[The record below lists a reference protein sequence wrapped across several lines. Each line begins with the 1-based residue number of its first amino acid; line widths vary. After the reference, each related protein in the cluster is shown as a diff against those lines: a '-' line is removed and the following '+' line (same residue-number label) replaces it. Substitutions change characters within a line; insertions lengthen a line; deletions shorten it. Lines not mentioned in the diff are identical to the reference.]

1 LEWLLLGLLGVMI
14 CIGGFVG
21 FIGLF
26 NKGDAQQQLRNIE
39 HELAQ
44 LKKRLHALEV
54 KEAITAQPDINPE
67 TKPNTKPD
75 IELNLTQATAFQT
88 EKPSEIANL
97 TKSTTAKLDDSLG
110 KPIQSSTVGK
120 IAAPANMATKA
131 APNISKTIAPAN
143 LNLIEQAFAL
153 AKNWLFG
160 GNTMVR
166 AGVVILFIG
175 ISFLLKMAV
184 DNGMIP
190 IQLRLAS
197 VALGGAALLLVGWRL
212 RDKRAQYAWALQG
225 GGVGVL
231 YLTIFAAM
239 KLYGLIPAR
248 AAFGLLAVVAFLS
261 ALIAIKQSA
270 MPLAIL
276 GFTGGFLAP
285 ILTSTGSGS
294 HVGLF
299 SYYLVLNVAI
309 AFIAFYKSWR
319 PLNILGWCFTFI
331 VGSLWGAKN
340 YTPTYF
346 ASTEP
351 FLIIFFLLFTLI
363 AVLFAHRQATKAS
376 DYIDATLVFGTPL
389 VSFSLQYALLKNTP
403 YGMAYSSLIV
413 GVFYIALAW
422 WLLTRKR
429 ETLQFLGEC
438 FLALGIGFATLTIPL
453 SLDGRWTSAAWA
465 VEGVGLLWVGLKQQ
479 RLFPTLSGLAL
490 QLLGAGAFM
499 VGWGLTGLTPTAHQN
514 MCLGVAFIALSG
526 WACGA
531 LLNYY
536 QHSKFAFI
544 APLLAVWG
552 WLWWVGAGLTAIDTF
567 LPSLLFAHA
576 ALTFVAMTSVILPL
590 VSSKL
595 KWPALASLS
604 CLLLPVM
611 GFVLAIDFFSGHPF
625 AHMGFYSWLITFVAY
640 IWLLTRDVMPTHAIF
655 RGALLWI
662 AAIIGGIEWQH
673 YLSAIITSG
682 VWLAIGWA
690 VVPLIIMAGVM
701 QWQKHHQNTAINR
714 AWVWVG
720 IAPIMAFLCAWFM
733 FMSLDSNGSAAPLPY
748 LPLLNPLDIT
758 LGAILLSLL
767 IWTRNVKP
775 YFHAL
780 NSQAADKWIPI
791 VASFMGFTLINGVLL
806 RTLHH
811 WAGTPFQWTAIFSN
825 ATVQMAFTFL
835 WAVSAFVLMLLA
847 HKQAKR
853 MLWMV
858 GAALMG
864 LVVLKLFFFDLAQQ
878 GSVARIASF
887 IGAGVML
894 LIMGYFAPLPPIKQT
909 K

>member
-1 LEWLLLGLLGVMI
+1 MEWLLFGLLGVVI

-26 NKGDAQQQLRNIE
+26 NKGDAEQQLKNIE
-39 HELAQ
+39 HELTQ
-44 LKKRLHALEV
+44 LKKRLHALEA
-54 KEAITAQPDINPE
+54 KQLPTQQSLAQIATPTDSQTTLQPDNTADAPQAKPKDLTQS
-67 TKPNTKPD
+67 TKQNNEIKTAAIPVN
-75 IELNLTQATAFQT
+75 IEASSTQRINLTASNAL
-88 EKPSEIANL
+88 N
-97 TKSTTAKLDDSLG
+97 D
-110 KPIQSSTVGK
+110 
-120 IAAPANMATKA
+120 
-131 APNISKTIAPAN
+131 SKTITPES
-143 LNLIEQAFAL
+143 LNIIEQMFAL

-175 ISFLLKMAV
+175 ISFLLKMVV
-184 DNGMIP
+184 DNGIVP
-190 IQLRLAS
+190 IQLRL
-197 VALGGAALLLVGWRL
+197 VAIAVGGLGLLATGWRL
-212 RDKRAQYAWALQG
+212 REKRAQYAWALQG

-231 YLTIFAAM
+231 YLTIFSAL
-239 KLYGLIPAR
+239 KLYGLIPAGT
-248 AAFGLLAVVAFLS
+248 AFTLLAAVAFLS
-261 ALIAIKQSA
+261 ALMAIKQSA

-285 ILTSTGSGS
+285 ILTSTGDGS

-319 PLNILGWCFTFI
+319 PLNILGWGFTFI

-403 YGMAYSSLIV
+403 YGMAYSALIV
-413 GVFYIALAW
+413 GVFYLALAW
-422 WLLTRKR
+422 WLFTRKR
-429 ETLQFLGEC
+429 ETLQFLGEY

-531 LLNYY
+531 LLNHY
-536 QHSKFAFI
+536 QHSKFAFT

-567 LPSLLFAHA
+567 LPPLLFAHA

-590 VSSKL
+590 VSSKI
-595 KWPALASLS
+595 KWPALANLS

-611 GFVLAIDFFSGHPF
+611 AFVLAIDFLSGHPF
-625 AHMGFYSWLITFVAY
+625 AHMGFYTWLITLVAY
-640 IWLLTRDVMPTHAIF
+640 IWLLMRHVMPSHAVF

-690 VVPLIIMAGVM
+690 VVPLIISAGIM
-701 QWQKHHQNTAINR
+701 QWQKHHQNAAINR
-714 AWVWVG
+714 AWIWVG
-720 IAPIMAFLCAWFM
+720 IAPIMVFLCAWFM
-733 FMSLDSNGSAAPLPY
+733 FMSLDSNGSAAPLSY
-748 LPLLNPLDIT
+748 IPLLNPLDIT
-758 LGAILLSLL
+758 LCAILFKLL
-767 IWTRNVKP
+767 LWTRHFKQ
-775 YFHAL
+775 YFLTLKKNIYIIAGL
-780 NSQAADKWIPI
+780 MAFI
-791 VASFMGFTLINGVLL
+791 LINGMLL

-835 WAVSAFVLMLLA
+835 WGVSAFVLMLLA

-858 GAALMG
+858 GAALMS

-894 LIMGYFAPLPPIKQT
+894 LIMGYFAPLPPTNHT

>member
-1 LEWLLLGLLGVMI
+1 MEWLLFGLFGLII

-26 NKGDAQQQLRNIE
+26 NKGDAEQQLKNIE
-39 HELAQ
+39 HELTQ
-44 LKKRLHALEV
+44 LKKRLHALEAKPLSTQQNLAPIATLTV
-54 KEAITAQPDINPE
+54 SQTTPSQPDNTTPS
-67 TKPNTKPD
+67 TQAKPSDLTQTTTQNNEIKTAAIAVN
-75 IELNLTQATAFQT
+75 IEASSAQSINLTASNTL
-88 EKPSEIANL
+88 N
-97 TKSTTAKLDDSLG
+97 D
-110 KPIQSSTVGK
+110 
-120 IAAPANMATKA
+120 
-131 APNISKTIAPAN
+131 SKTITPES
-143 LNLIEQAFAL
+143 LNIIEQVFAL

-175 ISFLLKMAV
+175 ISFLLKMVV
-184 DNGMIP
+184 DNGIIP
-190 IQLRLAS
+190 IQLRLAAIA
-197 VALGGAALLLVGWRL
+197 VGGLALLVIGWRL
-212 RDKRAQYAWALQG
+212 REKRAQYAWALQG

-231 YLTIFAAM
+231 YLTNFSAL
-239 KLYGLIPAR
+239 KLYGLIPAGT
-248 AAFGLLAVVAFLS
+248 AFTLLAAVAFLS

-285 ILTSTGSGS
+285 ILTSTGDGS

-319 PLNILGWCFTFI
+319 PLNILGWGFTFI
-331 VGSLWGAKN
+331 VGSMWGAKN
-340 YTPTYF
+340 YMPNYF

-389 VSFSLQYALLKNTP
+389 VSFSLQQALLKNTA

-413 GVFYIALAW
+413 GIFYIGLAW
-422 WLLTRKR
+422 WLFTRKR

-438 FLALGIGFATLTIPL
+438 FLALGIGFVTLTIPL

-490 QLLGAGAFM
+490 QLLGAGAF
-499 VGWGLTGLTPTAHQN
+499 VIGWGLTGLTPTAHQN

-531 LLNYY
+531 LLHYY
-536 QHSKFAFI
+536 QNSKFAFLST
-544 APLLAVWG
+544 LLAVWG

-567 LPSLLFAHA
+567 LPSRFFAHA
-576 ALTFVAMTSVILPL
+576 TLIFVAITSAVLPL

-595 KWPALASLS
+595 KWPVLANLS

-611 GFVLAIDFFSGHPF
+611 GFLLAIDFFSGHPF
-625 AHMGFYSWLITFVAY
+625 AHIGFYSWLIAFMAY
-640 IWLLTRDVMPTHAIF
+640 IWLLTRDVMPAHALF

-673 YLSAIITSG
+673 YVSTIGTSG

-690 VVPLIIMAGVM
+690 VVPLIITVGMM
-701 QWQKHHQNTAINR
+701 QWQKSNQNTAINR

-720 IAPIMAFLCAWFM
+720 IAPIMVFLCVWFM
-733 FMSLDSNGSAAPLPY
+733 LMSLNSNGNASPLPY
-748 LPLLNPLDIT
+748 LPLLNPLDMI
-758 LGAILLSLL
+758 LGAILLTLL
-767 IWTRNVKP
+767 IWTRNFKQ
-775 YFHAL
+775 YFLAL
-780 NSQAADKWIPI
+780 EKNIYIIAGLMA
-791 VASFMGFTLINGVLL
+791 FTLINGMLL

-811 WAGTPFQWTAIFSN
+811 WAGTPFQWTAIFSD

-835 WAVSAFVLMLLA
+835 WSLSAFVLMLLA
-847 HKQAKR
+847 HKKSRR

-887 IGAGVML
+887 IGAGVLL
-894 LIMGYFAPLPPIKQT
+894 LIMGYFAPLPPTKQT

>member
-1 LEWLLLGLLGVMI
+1 MEWLLFGLLGVVI

-26 NKGDAQQQLRNIE
+26 NKGDAEQQLKNIE
-39 HELAQ
+39 HELTQ
-44 LKKRLHALEV
+44 LKKRLHALEAKQPSTQQSLAQIATPTDSQTTLQPENTADAPQAKPKDLTQSTKQNNEV
-54 KEAITAQPDINPE
+54 KTATVPVNIEASSTQRI
-67 TKPNTKPD
+67 
-75 IELNLTQATAFQT
+75 NLTASNAL
-88 EKPSEIANL
+88 N
-97 TKSTTAKLDDSLG
+97 D
-110 KPIQSSTVGK
+110 
-120 IAAPANMATKA
+120 
-131 APNISKTIAPAN
+131 SKTITPES
-143 LNLIEQAFAL
+143 LNIIEQMFAL

-175 ISFLLKMAV
+175 ISFLLKMVV
-184 DNGMIP
+184 DNGIVP
-190 IQLRLAS
+190 IQLRL
-197 VALGGAALLLVGWRL
+197 VAIAVGGLGLLATGWRL
-212 RDKRAQYAWALQG
+212 REKRAQYAWALQG

-231 YLTIFAAM
+231 YLTIFSAL
-239 KLYGLIPAR
+239 KLYGLIPAGT
-248 AAFGLLAVVAFLS
+248 AFTLLAAVAFLS
-261 ALIAIKQSA
+261 ALMAIKQSA

-285 ILTSTGSGS
+285 ILTSTGDGS

-319 PLNILGWCFTFI
+319 PLNILGWGFTFI

-413 GVFYIALAW
+413 GVFYLALAW

-479 RLFPTLSGLAL
+479 RLIHSLSGLAL

-536 QHSKFAFI
+536 QHSKLVFL

-576 ALTFVAMTSVILPL
+576 ALAFVAMTSVILPL

-595 KWPALASLS
+595 KWPALANLS

-611 GFVLAIDFFSGHPF
+611 AFVLAIDFFSGHPF
-625 AHMGFYSWLITFVAY
+625 AHMGFYSWLIAFVAY
-640 IWLLTRDVMPTHAIF
+640 IWLLTRDVMPAHAVF

-690 VVPLIIMAGVM
+690 VVPLIITAGIM
-701 QWQKHHQNTAINR
+701 QWQKHHQNAVINR

-720 IAPIMAFLCAWFM
+720 IAPIMVFLCAWFM
-733 FMSLDSNGSAAPLPY
+733 FMSLDSNGSAAPLSY
-748 LPLLNPLDIT
+748 IPLLNPLDIT
-758 LGAILLSLL
+758 LCAILFNLL
-767 IWTRNVKP
+767 LWTRHFKQH
-775 YFHAL
+775 FLAL
-780 NSQAADKWIPI
+780 EKIIYMIAG
-791 VASFMGFTLINGVLL
+791 FMAFTLINGLLL

-835 WAVSAFVLMLLA
+835 WGLSAFVLMLLA

-887 IGAGVML
+887 IGAGVLL

>member
-1 LEWLLLGLLGVMI
+1 MEWLLLGLLGVVI

-26 NKGDAQQQLRNIE
+26 NKGDAQQQLQNIE
-39 HELAQ
+39 HELTQ
-44 LKKRLHALEV
+44 LKKRLYALEA
-54 KEAITAQPDINPE
+54 KQLSTQQNLAQKATPTISQTTLYQPDNTASAPQE
-67 TKPNTKPD
+67 KPNDLAQTTTQNNEIKAAAIPVN
-75 IELNLTQATAFQT
+75 IEASSAQSINLTASNAR
-88 EKPSEIANL
+88 N
-97 TKSTTAKLDDSLG
+97 D
-110 KPIQSSTVGK
+110 
-120 IAAPANMATKA
+120 
-131 APNISKTIAPAN
+131 SKTITPES
-143 LNLIEQAFAL
+143 LNIIEQVFAL

-212 RDKRAQYAWALQG
+212 RDKREQYAWALQG

-239 KLYGLIPAR
+239 KLYGLIPEG
-248 AAFGLLAVVAFLS
+248 AAFGLLAIVAFLS

-276 GFTGGFLAP
+276 GFIGGFLAP
-285 ILTSTGSGS
+285 ILTSTTDGS

-319 PLNILGWCFTFI
+319 PLNILGWGFTFI

-340 YTPTYF
+340 YTPAYF

-413 GVFYIALAW
+413 GVFYLALAW
-422 WLLTRKR
+422 WLFTRKR

-531 LLNYY
+531 LLNHY

-595 KWPALASLS
+595 KWPALANLS

-611 GFVLAIDFFSGHPF
+611 AFVLAIDFLSTHPF
-625 AHMGFYSWLITFVAY
+625 AHMGFYSWLIAFVAY
-640 IWLLTRDVMPTHAIF
+640 IWLLTRGVMPAHAVF

-690 VVPLIIMAGVM
+690 VVPLIITAGIM
-701 QWQKHHQNTAINR
+701 QWQKHHQNAAINR

-720 IAPIMAFLCAWFM
+720 IAPIMVFLCAWFM
-733 FMSLDSNGSAAPLPY
+733 FMSLDSNGSAAPLSY
-748 LPLLNPLDIT
+748 IPLLNPLDIT
-758 LGAILLSLL
+758 LCAILFNLL
-767 IWTRNVKP
+767 LWTRHFKQH
-775 YFHAL
+775 FLAL
-780 NSQAADKWIPI
+780 EKTIYIIAGLMA
-791 VASFMGFTLINGVLL
+791 FTLINGMLL

-825 ATVQMAFTFL
+825 ATAQMAFTFL
-835 WAVSAFVLMLLA
+835 WSLSAFVLMLLA
-847 HKQAKR
+847 HKQSRR

-887 IGAGVML
+887 IGAGVLL

-909 K
+909 E

>member
-1 LEWLLLGLLGVMI
+1 MEWLLLGLLSVVI

-26 NKGDAQQQLRNIE
+26 NKGDAQQQLQNIE
-39 HELAQ
+39 HELTQ
-44 LKKRLHALEV
+44 LKKRLHALEA
-54 KEAITAQPDINPE
+54 KQLSTQQNLAQNATPTISQTTLSQPDNTVPAPQE
-67 TKPNTKPD
+67 KPNDLAQTTKQNNEIKTAAIPVN
-75 IELNLTQATAFQT
+75 IEASSAQSINLTASNAINDNKIITP
-88 EKPSEIANL
+88 E
-97 TKSTTAKLDDSLG
+97 SL
-110 KPIQSSTVGK
+110 
-120 IAAPANMATKA
+120 
-131 APNISKTIAPAN
+131 NI
-143 LNLIEQAFAL
+143 IEQMFAL

-175 ISFLLKMAV
+175 ISFLLKMVV
-184 DNGMIP
+184 DNGIIP
-190 IQLRLAS
+190 IQLRLAAIA
-197 VALGGAALLLVGWRL
+197 VGGLALLAIGWRL
-212 RDKRAQYAWALQG
+212 REKRTQYAWALQG

-231 YLTIFAAM
+231 YLTIFSAL
-239 KLYGLIPAR
+239 KLYGLIPAGT
-248 AAFGLLAVVAFLS
+248 AFTLLAAVAFLS

-285 ILTSTGSGS
+285 ILTSTGDGS

-319 PLNILGWCFTFI
+319 PLNILGWGFTFI

-340 YTPTYF
+340 YTPAYF

-389 VSFSLQYALLKNTP
+389 VSFSLQYALLKNTA
-403 YGMAYSSLIV
+403 YGIAYSALIV
-413 GVFYIALAW
+413 GIFYIALAW
-422 WLLTRKR
+422 WLFSRKR

-490 QLLGAGAFM
+490 QLLGAGAFV

-514 MCLGVAFIALSG
+514 MCLGAAFIALSG

-531 LLNYY
+531 LLNHY

-595 KWPALASLS
+595 KWPALANLS

-611 GFVLAIDFFSGHPF
+611 GCVLAIDFFSGHPF

-640 IWLLTRDVMPTHAIF
+640 IWLLMRHVMPAHAVF

-690 VVPLIIMAGVM
+690 VVPLIITAGIM
-701 QWQKHHQNTAINR
+701 QWQKFNQNTAINR

-720 IAPIMAFLCAWFM
+720 IAPIMVFLCAWFM
-733 FMSLDSNGSAAPLPY
+733 FMSLDSNGSAAQLSY
-748 LPLLNPLDIT
+748 IPLLNPLDIT
-758 LGAILLSLL
+758 LCAILFNLL
-767 IWTRNVKP
+767 LWTRHFKQH
-775 YFHAL
+775 FLAL
-780 NSQAADKWIPI
+780 EKIIYMIAGLMA
-791 VASFMGFTLINGVLL
+791 FTLINGMLL

-847 HKQAKR
+847 HKKAKR

-909 K
+909 E

>member
-1 LEWLLLGLLGVMI
+1 MEWLLLGLLGLVI

-26 NKGDAQQQLRNIE
+26 NKGDAEQQLKNIE
-39 HELAQ
+39 HELTQ
-44 LKKRLHALEV
+44 IKKRLHALET
-54 KEAITAQPDINPE
+54 KQLSTEQSLAQIATPTISQTTLSQPDNPAPAPQA
-67 TKPNTKPD
+67 KPNHLAQTTQQSND
-75 IELNLTQATAFQT
+75 IKTATILVNREASSAQSINLTASNAL
-88 EKPSEIANL
+88 N
-97 TKSTTAKLDDSLG
+97 D
-110 KPIQSSTVGK
+110 
-120 IAAPANMATKA
+120 
-131 APNISKTIAPAN
+131 SKTITPES
-143 LNLIEQAFAL
+143 LNIFEQVFAL

-175 ISFLLKMAV
+175 ISFLLEMVV
-184 DNGMIP
+184 DNGIIP
-190 IQLRLAS
+190 IQLRL
-197 VALGGAALLLVGWRL
+197 VAIAFGGLALLAIGWRL
-212 RDKRAQYAWALQG
+212 REKRSQYAWALQG

-231 YLTIFAAM
+231 YLTIFSAL
-239 KLYGLIPAR
+239 KLYGLMPAGT
-248 AAFGLLAVVAFLS
+248 AFMLLAAVAFLS
-261 ALIAIKQSA
+261 AFIAIKQSA

-285 ILTSTGSGS
+285 ILTSTHDGS

-319 PLNILGWCFTFI
+319 PLNILGWGFTFI

-340 YTPTYF
+340 YTPAYF

-403 YGMAYSSLIV
+403 YGMAYSALII
-413 GVFYIALAW
+413 GAFYIALAW

-453 SLDGRWTSAAWA
+453 YLDGRWTSAAWA
-465 VEGVGLLWVGLKQQ
+465 VEGVGLLWVGLKQH

-567 LPSLLFAHA
+567 LPPLFFAHA
-576 ALTFVAMTSVILPL
+576 ALTFVAISSVLLPL

-595 KWPALASLS
+595 KWPSLANLS

-611 GFVLAIDFFSGHPF
+611 AFVLAIDFFSGYPF

-640 IWLLTRDVMPTHAIF
+640 IWLLTRDVMPQYAVF

-673 YLSAIITSG
+673 YLSTIVTSG

-690 VVPLIIMAGVM
+690 IVPLIITIGMM
-701 QWQKHHQNTAINR
+701 QWQKSHQKAAINR

-720 IAPIMAFLCAWFM
+720 VAPIMVFLCVWFM
-733 FMSLDSNGSAAPLPY
+733 FMSLNSNGSATPLPY
-748 LPLLNPLDIT
+748 LPLLNPLDMS

-767 IWTRNVKP
+767 IWTRHFKQ
-775 YFHAL
+775 YFLAL
-780 NSQAADKWIPI
+780 EKSIYIISGLMA
-791 VASFMGFTLINGVLL
+791 FTLINGMLL

-835 WAVSAFVLMLLA
+835 WSLSAFALMLFA
-847 HKQAKR
+847 HKKLRR

-887 IGAGVML
+887 IGAGVLL
-894 LIMGYFAPLPPIKQT
+894 LIMGYFAPLPPAKQT